1 MHEYDKSSKWLIQHH
16 GDSILRLAGIT
27 GFRSWRAL
35 QAELVQPRRLPDGLL
50 EVQMAGESEPD
61 LFLLE
66 IATHPEPRLGEQL
79 VRDVMLVYLDR
90 NRLPEVLT
98 LVLHPKGRQL
108 PPAERELTSRLGRTS
123 CRVGWPV
130 INLWEIPAEDLLQA
144 EDVGLVPWV
153 PLSKITGP
161 PEPVLVKCR
170 EIIDR
175 GAVPVQRESLLVV
188 TQVLARLQFS
198 DPQVFEIL
206 GGKEV
211 MIESPLIQEIVQ
223 ETIQKNILRVLR
235 ARFRSVPEELE
246 SELQQ
251 VRNDET
257 LSMLI
262 DEAATCPDL
271 DSFRTRLN

>member
-27 GFRSWRAL
+27 GFESWRAL

-50 EVQMAGESEPD
+50 EVVMVGESEPD
-61 LFLLE
+61 LCLLE
-66 IATHPEPRLGEQL
+66 IATYPEERLGEQL

-90 NRLPEVLT
+90 NRLPEVIT

-108 PPAERELTSRLGRTS
+108 PPGERELTSRLGRTS

-130 INLWEIPAEDLLQA
+130 INLWEIPAEELLQA

-161 PEPVLVKCR
+161 PEPVFVRCR

-175 GAVPVQRESLLVV
+175 NAAPVQRESLLVV
-188 TQVLARLQFS
+188 TQVLTRLQFN
-198 DPQVFEIL
+198 DPKILEIL
-206 GGKEV
+206 GGKEI

-257 LSMLI
+257 LSTLL

-271 DSFRTRLN
+271 DSFRTQLN